1 MIRSVLLAMI
11 GLCVVALAPAAF
23 AQGTPQGAPPENED
37 GRYSFHR
44 TDDGYLRL
52 DLRTGH
58 VAMCT
63 RRAFGWACQMV
74 PDERNALEAEI
85 ARLQGENAALKKE
98 LLARNVPLPGAARPE
113 PPVAR
118 QDGPIQLPSEAEM
131 KQVMDFI
138 EKVWR
143 RLVEMIGNLQRDVL
157 KKT

>member
-1 MIRSVLLAMI
+1 MVRGILMAVIAAWAL
-11 GLCVVALAPAAF
+11 VLAPAAS
-23 AQGTPQGAPPENED
+23 AQGSPPESED

-52 DLRTGH
+52 DVRTGQ
-58 VAMCT
+58 VALCT
-63 RRAFGWACQMV
+63 RRSFGWACQAV

-98 LLARNVPLPGAARPE
+98 LLARNIPLPGAVRSD
-113 PPVAR
+113 PPPK
-118 QDGPIQLPSEAEM
+118 QDSQIQLPSEADM
-131 KQVMDFI
+131 KKVVDFI

-143 RLVEMIGNLQRDVL
+143 RMVEIIVNFQRDVL

>member
-1 MIRSVLLAMI
+1 MVRGILMAVIAAWALM
-11 GLCVVALAPAAF
+11 LAPGAS
-23 AQGTPQGAPPENED
+23 AQGSPPESED

-52 DLRTGH
+52 DVRTGQ
-58 VAMCT
+58 VALCT
-63 RRAFGWACQMV
+63 RRSFGWACQAV

-98 LLARNVPLPGAARPE
+98 LLARNIPLPGAVRSE
-113 PPVAR
+113 PPSPK
-118 QDGPIQLPSEAEM
+118 QDSQIQLPSEADM
-131 KQVMDFI
+131 KKVVDFI

-143 RLVEMIGNLQRDVL
+143 RMVDIIVNFQRDVL